1 MIKNFAIKL
10 SILLFVFLVIW
21 GCASLPRPDEMK
33 AQVANY
39 QLPRLPDEGKAIIY
53 VVNPSTFAKH
63 ASKSGYMFEVYLD
76 NKDSQSEVGATLG
89 QQYIYFNITPGEH
102 KIMSKAGNWA
112 EINVSAKAGDI
123 IFIQQDPYM
132 GFTTLN
138 IRLLNLQDYEGKYYV
153 KTLPQGRIIGN
164 NQTYA
169 ATASAASP
177 SSLAIPSGN
186 QNILGITVGP
196 TSGLRGVRV
205 ITVASG
211 SPCESVLKP
220 GDTIFALTLIGQGN
234 SILGGA
240 RVNNDNFQLEVSK
253 IQPGMTVKLMVS
265 SRPVV
270 EVSCTIPE
278 GQSNAS
284 MGGVQPAKSDTF
296 IGTVTGGNFAKG
308 VGFSNINI
316 KLEITDD
323 NGVKDI
329 FFVRSDS
336 KVFDVSGNQINY
348 EKAHGIKGKKIAIEY
363 FTITDA
369 TGGDP
374 SRSDFAFEIGQ
385 KGVHML
391 HFLD

>member
-1 MIKNFAIKL
+1 MIKNFAFKL
-10 SILLFVFLVIW
+10 GILFFIFLVIL

-102 KIMSKAGNWA
+102 KIMSKAGDWA

-177 SSLAIPSGN
+177 SFSAIPSGN
-186 QNILGITVGP
+186 QNILGITVGQQ
-196 TSGLRGVRV
+196 
-205 ITVASG
+205 A
-211 SPCESVLKP
+211 
-220 GDTIFALTLIGQGN
+220 
-234 SILGGA
+234 
-240 RVNNDNFQLEVSK
+240 
-253 IQPGMTVKLMVS
+253 
-265 SRPVV
+265 
-270 EVSCTIPE
+270 
-278 GQSNAS
+278 
-284 MGGVQPAKSDTF
+284 
-296 IGTVTGGNFAKG
+296 
-308 VGFSNINI
+308 
-316 KLEITDD
+316 
-323 NGVKDI
+323 
-329 FFVRSDS
+329 
-336 KVFDVSGNQINY
+336 VSGELQ
-348 EKAHGIKGKKIAIEY
+348 
-363 FTITDA
+363 
-369 TGGDP
+369 
-374 SRSDFAFEIGQ
+374 
-385 KGVHML
+385 
-391 HFLD
+391 

>member
-1 MIKNFAIKL
+1 MIKNFAFK
-10 SILLFVFLVIW
+10 SGILFFVFLLIL

-39 QLPRLPDEGKAIIY
+39 QLPRLPNEGKAIVY

-89 QQYIYFNITPGEH
+89 QQYIYFSITPGEH

-164 NQTYA
+164 NQTYT

-177 SSLAIPSGN
+177 SFSAIPSGN

-196 TSGLRGVRV
+196 TSSVRGVRV

-211 SPCESVLKP
+211 SPCESLLKP

-253 IQPGMTVKLMVS
+253 IQPGMTVKLMIS

-284 MGGVQPAKSDTF
+284 MGGVQPAKADTF

-336 KVFDVSGNQINY
+336 KVFDVRGNQIDY
-348 EKAHGIKGKKIAIEY
+348 ERAHETKDRRVTIEY

-374 SRSDFAFEIGQ
+374 SRSDFAFEIGK
-385 KGVHML
+385 KGVRVL
-391 HFLD
+391 HLLN

>member
-1 MIKNFAIKL
+1 MIKNFAFK
-10 SILLFVFLVIW
+10 SGILLFVFLVIW

-33 AQVANY
+33 AQVASY
-39 QLPRLPDEGKAIIY
+39 QLPRLPDEGKAIVY

-89 QQYIYFNITPGEH
+89 QQYIYFSITPGEH
-102 KIMSKAGNWA
+102 KIMSRAGDWA

-153 KTLPQGRIIGN
+153 KTLPPGKIIGN
-164 NQTYA
+164 NQIYA

-177 SSLAIPSGN
+177 SSLAIPSRN

-196 TSGLRGVRV
+196 TSGVRGVRV

-211 SPCESVLKP
+211 SPCESVIKP
-220 GDTIFALTLIGQGN
+220 GDTIFALTLIGQGS

-253 IQPGMTVKLMVS
+253 VQPGMTVKLMIS

-270 EVSCTIPE
+270 EVSCAIPE

-284 MGGVQPAKSDTF
+284 MGGVQPAKADTF

-336 KVFDVSGNQINY
+336 KVFDVRGNQIDY
-348 EKAHGIKGKKIAIEY
+348 ERAHETKDRRVAIEY

-374 SRSDFAFEIGQ
+374 SRSDFAFEIGK
-385 KGVHML
+385 KGLRVL
-391 HFLD
+391 HLLN

>member
-1 MIKNFAIKL
+1 MIKNCAVK
-10 SILLFVFLVIW
+10 SGILFLIFLMLF
-21 GCASLPRPDEMK
+21 GCASLPRPEEMK

-39 QLPRLPDEGKAIIY
+39 QLPRLPDEGKAIVY
-53 VVNPSTFAKH
+53 VVNPSSFAKH
-63 ASKSGYMFEVYLD
+63 ASKSGYMFEVFID
-76 NKDSQSEVGATLG
+76 NKEPQSEVGATMG

-102 KIMSKAGNWA
+102 KILSKAGNWA

-164 NQTYA
+164 NQANA
-169 ATASAASP
+169 ATASIASP
-177 SSLAIPSGN
+177 SASAGPLEN

-196 TSGLRGVRV
+196 TSGVRGVRV
-205 ITVASG
+205 ITVAPG

-220 GDTIFALTLIGQGN
+220 GDAIFALTLIGQSG
-234 SILGGA
+234 SIVGSA
-240 RVNNDNFQLEVSK
+240 RVNTDNFQTEVSK
-253 IQPGMTVKLMVS
+253 IQSGMTVKLMVS

-278 GQSNAS
+278 GQSNAPRS
-284 MGGVQPAKSDTF
+284 GIQPEKADTF
-296 IGTVTGGNFAKG
+296 TGTVTGGNFAKG
-308 VGFSNINI
+308 IGFSNINV
-316 KLEITDD
+316 KLEVTAD

-336 KVFDVSGNQINY
+336 KVFDLSGNQIDY
-348 EKAHGIKGKKIAIEY
+348 EKAHGIKGRKIAIEY

-374 SRSDFAFEIGQ
+374 TRNDFAFEIGQ
-385 KGVHML
+385 KGVRIL
-391 HFLD
+391 RLLD